1 MFQLGRRFLEHAALS
16 RRATTLLVATVT
28 VCLLAES
35 PASSFDLFATHQ
47 VTAQFSTADG
57 KPLAN
62 AEVRVFAP
70 GDLKTAVETGHTD
83 SQGKF
88 VFDADSDGMWTAEAR
103 TPDQVA
109 RVMIRVGAGAP
120 QNQQTQLPP
129 VVVIGGLILLV
140 AMGWWYLLLRRRG
153 RWRQP

>member
-1 MFQLGRRFLEHAALS
+1 MLAHGPTA
-16 RRATTLLVATVT
+16 LLVMVVAM
-28 VCLLAES
+28 CLIAES
-35 PASSFDLFATHQ
+35 PARAFNLFATHE
-47 VTAQFSTADG
+47 VTAQFATADG

-70 GDLKTAVETGHTD
+70 GDLKTPAETGHTD

-88 VFDADSDGMWTAEAR
+88 LFDADSDGMWTAEAR

-109 RVMIRVGAGAP
+109 RVMIRVGPGAA
-120 QNQQTQLPP
+120 QQQQSRVPP
-129 VVVIGGLILLV
+129 VVVIGALILLV
-140 AMGWWYLLLRRRG
+140 VMGWWYLLLRRRG